1 MKFRNLGAS
10 GMQVSELGLG
20 CMSLPTDLQQ
30 AKYMIDA
37 AFDAGINFF
46 DTADLYNNG
55 QNEIIVG
62 DVLRKKRQDVFIS
75 TKVGNVWNDSEDS
88 WSWDSS
94 KKHIKEGV
102 KKSLARLGT
111 DYIDLYQLHGGTIDD
126 NFDEITDVFEDLKR
140 EGIIRTYGISSI
152 RPNTIQKIMNVG
164 HPTAVMMQ
172 YSALDRRP
180 EEWFEFIQQH
190 GASVISRGTIAKGLL
205 TTNWENKVKS
215 EGFLD
220 YSKQELVLLLKSLQ
234 QTTPHLLNGALAFNL
249 QNPAVSSVILG
260 ASKIEQLYE
269 TIDAYHHPVD
279 EETLRTWR
287 HLTKENK
294 YTAHREL

>member
-1 MKFRNLGAS
+1 
-10 GMQVSELGLG
+10 MQVSELGLG

-46 DTADLYNNG
+46 DTADLYNKG

-62 DVLRKKRQDVFIS
+62 DVLRKKRNDVFIS

-94 KKHIKEGV
+94 KQHIKAGV
-102 KKSLARLGT
+102 KKSLTRLGT
-111 DYIDLYQLHGGTIDD
+111 DYIDLYQLHGGTIED
-126 NFDEITDVFEDLKR
+126 NFDEITDVFEELKR
-140 EGIIRTYGISSI
+140 EGTIRAYGISSI
-152 RPNTIQKIMNVG
+152 RPNTIQKIMKFG

-205 TTNWENKVKS
+205 TSNWKNKLKN

-220 YSKQELVLLLKSLQ
+220 YSQQELELLLNSLQ
-234 QTTPHLLNGALAFNL
+234 QSTDHPLNAALSYNL
-249 QNPAVSSVILG
+249 NTPAVSSVIVG

-269 TIDAYHHPVD
+269 TIDAYHHPAD

-294 YTAHREL
+294 YTTHREL